1 MDRHYTELKAEKNQ
15 CCGFFFGSG
24 SYFSV
29 GFEGVSGSGMNFFLI
44 GVVLLQI
51 HFGSG
56 LRSWPDPDPEW
67 YFPDPAKSFGCDR
80 NRIHNTEENYTV
92 KYSRRKTISLV
103 KITTTCP
110 GIISTLYG
118 NYGTVLLF
126 RRSPSLTPKRD
137 FYRFIQGSVRVFES
151 YEY

>member
-56 LRSWPDPDPEW
+56 VDQIRIRNDIFRILQKVRVRPEPDPQHGR
-67 YFPDPAKSFGCDR
+67 KL
-80 NRIHNTEENYTV
+80 
-92 KYSRRKTISLV
+92 YSKLFTP
-103 KITTTCP
+103 KNN
-110 GIISTLYG
+110 IIS
-118 NYGTVLLF
+118 
-126 RRSPSLTPKRD
+126 
-137 FYRFIQGSVRVFES
+137 
-151 YEY
+151 